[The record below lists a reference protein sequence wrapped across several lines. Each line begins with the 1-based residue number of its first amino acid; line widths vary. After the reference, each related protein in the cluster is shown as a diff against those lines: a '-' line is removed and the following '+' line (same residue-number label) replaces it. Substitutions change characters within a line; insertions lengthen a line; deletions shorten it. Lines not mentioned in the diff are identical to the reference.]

1 MSKDNFLIAA
11 DTHLREP
18 KQPVSFRQMHRI
30 LISTTVPET
39 LATILKKQP
48 RFLAGYFQVAL
59 ATSPGEALSQVEDSE
74 QLKIHVVPMARGIS
88 ILNDMA
94 SLVSMT
100 RLLRTLQP
108 DLVHSYTPKAG
119 LVTMLAAWLC
129 RVPVRVHTFTGLIF
143 PTSTGIRKKLL
154 ICIDRLICACA
165 THIVPEGQ
173 GVKQD
178 LERFRITRKRLR
190 VIGHGNIAGVDT
202 EYFSPVACGVEEM
215 ATDLR
220 KQLALKN
227 GAFVFAFVGRL
238 NKDKGLAELMDA
250 FKSLPI
256 NAHLVVV
263 GGLDQAAPVDA
274 STLAAIALHPR
285 VHSLGFLKDIR
296 AVLCVSD
303 ILVLPSYRE
312 GFPNVLLQAG
322 AMALPVVAT
331 DINGSNE
338 IILPGNNGWLVPPR
352 DAEALGNAMRQAMDV
367 PTDFRS
373 EMGRLARARVQKCFQ
388 QKEHW
393 ERMVEFYQRLL
404 ANHQKVT

>member
-1 MSKDNFLIAA
+1 MLSENFLDADRAA
-11 DTHLREP
+11 LPDLD
-18 KQPVSFRQMHRI
+18 QDAFFRTMKRI

-39 LATILKKQP
+39 LATILKRQP
-48 RFLAGYFQVAL
+48 HFLAQHFQVAL
-59 ATSPGEALSQVEDSE
+59 ATSPGEAFSQVADNEG
-74 QLKIHVVPMARGIS
+74 LAIYAVPMTRGIS
-88 ILNDMA
+88 ILNDLASVVRMA
-94 SLVSMT
+94 RV
-100 RLLRTLQP
+100 LRQLEP
-108 DLVHSYTPKAG
+108 DVVHSYTPKAG

-143 PTSTGIRKKLL
+143 PTSTGFRKKLL
-154 ICIDRLICACA
+154 IWIDRLICACA
-165 THIVPEGQ
+165 THVVPEGQ

-178 LERFRITRKRLR
+178 LERFRITRKPLR

-215 ATDLR
+215 ATELR
-220 KQLALKN
+220 NRLAIEK
-227 GAFVFAFVGRL
+227 GAFLFAFVGRL
-238 NKDKGLAELMDA
+238 NKDKGLAELMHA
-250 FKSLPI
+250 FNSLPI

-263 GGLDQAAPVDA
+263 GGIDQAAPVDA

-312 GFPNVLLQAG
+312 GFPNVILQAG
-322 AMALPVVAT
+322 AMTLPVVAT

-338 IILPGNNGWLVPPR
+338 IIQPGNNGWLVPPR
-352 DAEALGNAMRQAMDV
+352 DPKALGNAMRHAMDV
-367 PTDFRS
+367 SADFRG
-373 EMGRLARARVQKCFQ
+373 EMGLLARVRVQRCFE

-393 ERMVEFYQRLL
+393 ERMVEFYQGLL
-404 ANHQKVT
+404 PNHQKVT

>member
-1 MSKDNFLIAA
+1 MLSENFLDA
-11 DTHLREP
+11 DCATLSDLE
-18 KQPVSFRQMHRI
+18 QGASFRAMKRI

-39 LATILKKQP
+39 LATILKRQP
-48 RFLAGYFQVAL
+48 HFLAQHFQVAL
-59 ATSPGEALSQVEDSE
+59 ATSPGEAFSQVADNEG
-74 QLKIHVVPMARGIS
+74 LAIYAVPMTRGIS
-88 ILNDMA
+88 ILNDLASVVRMA
-94 SLVSMT
+94 RV
-100 RLLRTLQP
+100 LRQLEP
-108 DLVHSYTPKAG
+108 DVVHSYTPKAG

-143 PTSTGIRKKLL
+143 PTSTGFRKKLL
-154 ICIDRLICACA
+154 IWIDRLICACA
-165 THIVPEGQ
+165 THVVPEGQ

-178 LERFRITRKRLR
+178 LERFRITHKPLR

-215 ATDLR
+215 ATELR
-220 KQLALKN
+220 NRLAIEK
-227 GAFVFAFVGRL
+227 GAFLFAFVGRL
-238 NKDKGLAELMDA
+238 NKDKGLAELMHA
-250 FKSLPI
+250 FNSLPI

-296 AVLCVSD
+296 AVLCMSD

-312 GFPNVLLQAG
+312 GFPNVILQAG
-322 AMALPVVAT
+322 AMTLPVVAT

-338 IILPGNNGWLVPPR
+338 IIQPGNNGWLVPPR
-352 DAEALGNAMRQAMDV
+352 DPKALGNAMRHAMDV
-367 PTDFRS
+367 SADFRG
-373 EMGRLARARVQKCFQ
+373 EMGLLARVRVQRCFE

-393 ERMVEFYQRLL
+393 ERMVEFYQGLL
-404 ANHQKVT
+404 PNHQKVT